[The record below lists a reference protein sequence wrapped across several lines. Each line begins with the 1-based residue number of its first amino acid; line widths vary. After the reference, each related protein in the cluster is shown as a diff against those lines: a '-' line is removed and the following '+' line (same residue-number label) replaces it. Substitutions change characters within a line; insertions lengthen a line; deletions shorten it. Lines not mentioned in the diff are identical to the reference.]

1 MEFFAALLEYRFL
14 QYALAACLLASIG
27 CGTIGVY
34 VVVKRIGFLAGGIA
48 HTVLAGMGIAYFLQ
62 RSPLAGAAISAVIAA
77 VCIGW
82 IKLRLQQDED
92 ILIAAFWSVGMA
104 IGILFISGTPGYAID
119 LTSYLFGN
127 ILLVSRNDLI
137 FMGVL
142 DALVL
147 AAIAILYR
155 RFLAIAFDEEFARLR
170 GVNVEVFY
178 VFLLCVVALTVVLL
192 IQIVGL
198 ILVLALLVLPAAAA
212 TELAGSIDRMMWLA
226 VLLNCA
232 ITFAGLGISYGPD
245 LPTGATMVIVAGA
258 VYVAVIV
265 FGRIRPRLRQV
276 NVAPTGVRDHDAG
289 RERGQH
295 S

>member
-1 MEFFAALLEYRFL
+1 MEFFPALLEHRFL
-14 QYALAACLLASIG
+14 QYSLVACFLASIG
-27 CGTIGVY
+27 CGTMGVY

-62 RSPLAGAAISAVIAA
+62 ESPLAGAAISAIVAA

-82 IKLRLQQDED
+82 IKLRLRQDED

-104 IGILFISGTPGYAID
+104 IGILFISGTPGYAVD

-137 FMGVL
+137 FMCAL
-142 DALVL
+142 DAFVL
-147 AAIAILYR
+147 AAIAAFYR
-155 RFLAIAFDEEFARLR
+155 RLLAVAFDEEFARLR
-170 GVNVEVFY
+170 GVTVELFY

-212 TELAGSIDRMMWLA
+212 TQLAGSIDRMMWVA
-226 VLLNCA
+226 VALSCA

-258 VYVAVIV
+258 VYVMVVV
-265 FGRIRPRLRQV
+265 FAAIRPRLLKAA
-276 NVAPTGVRDHDAG
+276 APEAAGARVRP
-289 RERGQH
+289 RRR
-295 S
+295 

>member
-1 MEFFAALLEYRFL
+1 MEFFPALLEHRFL

-62 RSPLAGAAISAVIAA
+62 ESPLAGAVISAVVAA

-82 IKLRLQQDED
+82 MKLKLQQDED

-104 IGILFISGTPGYAID
+104 IGILFISRTPGYAVD
-119 LTSYLFGN
+119 LTSYLFGS
-127 ILLVSRNDLI
+127 ILLVSRQDLV
-137 FMGVL
+137 FMGTL
-142 DALVL
+142 DVLVL
-147 AAIAILYR
+147 AAIVIFYR

-170 GVNVEVFY
+170 GVNVELFY

-212 TELAGSIDRMMWLA
+212 TQLAGSIDRMMWTA
-226 VLLNCA
+226 VALNCV
-232 ITFAGLGISYGPD
+232 ITFAGLAISYGPD
-245 LPTGATMVIVAGA
+245 LPTGATMVVVAGA
-258 VYVAVIV
+258 VYVAVALV
-265 FGRIRPRLRQV
+265 GGAQRRLRKG
-276 NVAPTGVRDHDAG
+276 AATAG
-289 RERGQH
+289 SARPGGTRHGNA
-295 S
+295 

>member
-1 MEFFAALLEYRFL
+1 MEFFSALVEHRFL
-14 QYALAACLLASIG
+14 QYALVACLLASIG

-62 RSPLAGAAISAVIAA
+62 TSPLAGAAISAVVAA
-77 VCIGW
+77 ICIGW
-82 IKLRLQQDED
+82 IKLRLHQDED

-104 IGILFISGTPGYAID
+104 IGILFISRTPGYAVD
-119 LTSYLFGN
+119 LTSYLFGS
-127 ILLVSRNDLI
+127 ILLVSGRDLI
-137 FMGVL
+137 FMVAL
-142 DALVL
+142 DAVVL
-147 AAIAILYR
+147 AAIAVFYR

-212 TELAGSIDRMMWLA
+212 TQLAGSIDRMMWAA
-226 VLLNCA
+226 VALNCL
-232 ITFAGLGISYGPD
+232 ITFSGLAISYEPD
-245 LPTGATMVIVAGA
+245 LPAGATMVVLAGV
-258 VYVAVIV
+258 VYVAVV
-265 FGRIRPRLRQV
+265 AGVGLRRRLLKG
-276 NVAPTGVRDHDAG
+276 TAG
-289 RERGQH
+289 
-295 S
+295 